1 MFFNSDSIG
10 LASSAAKYKDAQDN
24 ILGKVV
30 TVGVK
35 KGRGAKE
42 FLKTKYLIR
51 HDGGLDPFF
60 GLLDDAIEAEV
71 VFKPKPGYYAR
82 TDYDVDK
89 ETGEVKKMWK
99 ESELYCATFWVPL
112 YRDQKFVDY
121 CEDKYS
127 FVNAKLISASIDVMA
142 LIDGAAE
149 ITDET
154 MPVINAGDE
163 EAQFEA
169 EYGDENEDL
178 ELDGTGIFQKYS
190 KEEIE
195 AAKNED

>member
-1 MFFNSDSIG
+1 
-10 LASSAAKYKDAQDN
+10 
-24 ILGKVV
+24 
-30 TVGVK
+30 
-35 KGRGAKE
+35 
-42 FLKTKYLIR
+42 
-51 HDGGLDPFF
+51 
-60 GLLDDAIEAEV
+60 
-71 VFKPKPGYYAR
+71 
-82 TDYDVDK
+82 
-89 ETGEVKKMWK
+89 
-99 ESELYCATFWVPL
+99 
-112 YRDQKFVDY
+112 
-121 CEDKYS
+121 
-127 FVNAKLISASIDVMA
+127 MA

-154 MPVINAGDE
+154 MPVINGNDE